1 LSSREKLSLIE
12 KSNSAI
18 NLTRQAELLDI
29 SRSGIYYQ
37 PIIDP
42 REIQIKNTV
51 DEIYTACPFYGSRK
65 IKKELEINHQIKIS
79 RGYVQNLMREMG
91 LQAIYPSKKLNLSQ
105 RNKQHKK
112 YPYLL
117 KNLEI
122 VRINQVWS
130 TDITYVR
137 LKNGFAYLTVI
148 FDWYSRYV
156 ISWKL
161 SATLENDFCI
171 QALKEAL
178 EIAKPEIHN
187 SDQGVQYTA
196 ENYIAV
202 LEEKGIQI
210 SMDGRGRCMDN
221 IFTERLWRTVKY
233 ENIYLYDY
241 QNIEEARVGLTEYFQ
256 FYNHRRIHQS
266 LNYQIP
272 AQIYLPNN
280 QLIFKNQIHL
290 IEAKILSWQ
299 TVHLKDHLKV
309 CEENIISL
317 YEEFKNQILNL
328 DDKIEVMPKKKYIAF
343 KASTNFIDIIPQK
356 KSIKFTLNVCQ
367 GELNNPYNLGRDVSN
382 IGKYGNGDYEFSI
395 NSSVDFINLMPLIKQ
410 SYERNK

>member
-1 LSSREKLSLIE
+1 LIDRDNCE
-12 KSNSAI
+12 I

-29 SRSGIYYQ
+29 SRSQIYYQ
-37 PIIDP
+37 PIINQK
-42 REIQIKNTV
+42 EIHIKNTI
-51 DEIYTACPFYGSRK
+51 DKIYTDCPFYGSRK
-65 IKKELEINHQIKIS
+65 IKKELEINHTIKIS

-91 LQAIYPSKKLNLSQ
+91 LQAIYPTRKLNLSLGD
-105 RNKQHKK
+105 KQHKK

-122 VRINQVWS
+122 VHINQVWS

-148 FDWYSRYV
+148 LDWYSRYV

-161 SATLENDFCI
+161 SPTLENDFCI

-178 EIAKPEIHN
+178 EIATPEIHN

-202 LEEKGIQI
+202 LTEKEIQI

-241 QNIEEARVGLTEYFQ
+241 QNVEEARAGLTEYFQ

-266 LNYQIP
+266 LNYLTP
-272 AQIYLPNN
+272 AQIYLSNN
-280 QLIFKNQIHL
+280 QLILKNQICL
-290 IEAKILSWQ
+290 IEAKILS
-299 TVHLKDHLKV
+299 
-309 CEENIISL
+309 
-317 YEEFKNQILNL
+317 
-328 DDKIEVMPKKKYIAF
+328 
-343 KASTNFIDIIPQK
+343 
-356 KSIKFTLNVCQ
+356 
-367 GELNNPYNLGRDVSN
+367 
-382 IGKYGNGDYEFSI
+382 
-395 NSSVDFINLMPLIKQ
+395 
-410 SYERNK
+410 